1 MVVGCEVLHQDETG
15 DPAEVSKAVGLG
27 SSFLLLMTVIFSG
40 LLVSLMM
47 IGGGQLVRS
56 GSVGAEAT
64 LNKGVH
70 RRDLGE
76 DAIVFGGSQ
85 QRGEEPVVD
94 DVPQP
99 ATYCR

>member
-27 SSFLLLMTVIFSG
+27 SSFLLLMTVG
-40 LLVSLMM
+40 QLDDDR
-47 IGGGQLVRS
+47 GGQLVRS
-56 GSVGAEAT
+56 GRVGAEAA

-70 RRDLGE
+70 GRDLRE
-76 DAIVFGGSQ
+76 DAVVFGSSQ

-94 DVPQP
+94 DVP
-99 ATYCR
+99 